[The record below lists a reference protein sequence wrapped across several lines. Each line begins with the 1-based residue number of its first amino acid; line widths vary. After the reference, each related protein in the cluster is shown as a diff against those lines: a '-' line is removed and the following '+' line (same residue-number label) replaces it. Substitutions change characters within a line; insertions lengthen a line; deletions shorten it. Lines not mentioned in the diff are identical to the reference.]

1 MKGLGFCC
9 SAAMTIYLTTSPE
22 TSTSNSPPPA
32 CQILQLVTLIQVQI
46 NHVDPFHVSLLT
58 FVEISDGL
66 NVETGNEEV
75 RKCAR

>member
-1 MKGLGFCC
+1 M
-9 SAAMTIYLTTSPE
+9 
-22 TSTSNSPPPA
+22 
-32 CQILQLVTLIQVQI
+32 QI

-75 RKCAR
+75 RNVHGEQWLVGLW

>member
-1 MKGLGFCC
+1 MK
-9 SAAMTIYLTTSPE
+9 
-22 TSTSNSPPPA
+22 
-32 CQILQLVTLIQVQI
+32 QQVTLIQVQI
-46 NHVDPFHVSLLT
+46 DPFHVSLLT